1 MSEEEKKSIDI
12 DIASYPMNT
21 HVSLNVKTNFGRCIY
36 SFNYPPALEYELGKT
51 IQNVYKKMLDDLYEA
66 HDARGGKYMG
76 DAGCK
81 AWFDANGETFVDF
94 NVQGLKA

>member
-1 MSEEEKKSIDI
+1 MIKEEKKIIDI

-21 HVSLNVKTNFGRCIY
+21 RVNLNVKTNFGRCIY

-51 IQNVYKKMLDDLYEA
+51 IQTVYNRILNDLYEA

-76 DAGCK
+76 DKGCK
-81 AWFDANGETFVDF
+81 AWMDENGETFVDF
-94 NVQGLKA
+94 NVQGLKK